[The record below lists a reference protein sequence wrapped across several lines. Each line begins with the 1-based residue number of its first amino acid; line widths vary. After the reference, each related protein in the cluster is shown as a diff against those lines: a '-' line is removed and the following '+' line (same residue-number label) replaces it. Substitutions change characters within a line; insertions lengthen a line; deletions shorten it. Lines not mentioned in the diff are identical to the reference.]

1 MIRTKQIIPQTSAN
15 SKAPPK
21 KTFFKV
27 ATVIVK
33 NRKNDEI
40 LVKNPRAINTEPNDS
55 DRDARKPKKNMK

>member
-1 MIRTKQIIPQTSAN
+1 MMRTKQIIPQIKAN

-27 ATVIVK
+27 AIVIVN

-55 DRDARKPKKNMK
+55 ERDAKKPKKT